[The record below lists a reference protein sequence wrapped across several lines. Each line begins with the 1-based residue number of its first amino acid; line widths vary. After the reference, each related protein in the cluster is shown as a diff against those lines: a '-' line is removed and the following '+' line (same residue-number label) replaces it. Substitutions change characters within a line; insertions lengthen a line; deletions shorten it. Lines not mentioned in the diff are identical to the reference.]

1 MEKHDQ
7 RMVYIGKSKVTLFGL
22 QQILEELSKSDLTDE
37 EEIASFILERVKK
50 KNYVSSS
57 AEEDYKNS
65 LLEEYKVFIG
75 ELNERKIEGLL
86 EIKILGSGCYQCN
99 RMEELARTILS
110 ETGIAA
116 DVEHVRDPGKIADY
130 GLVATP
136 ALVINRKVKCIGRL
150 PSKKDMERWI
160 REAAGVQ
167 D

>member
-1 MEKHDQ
+1 MENYDQ
-7 RMVYIGKSKVTLFGL
+7 RMIYIGRSKVTLYGL
-22 QQILEELSKSDLTDE
+22 NKIFEELIKSNITDE
-37 EEIASFILERVKK
+37 EEITSFILERVKK
-50 KNYVSSS
+50 RNYVPRS
-57 AEEDYKNS
+57 AEEEYKNS
-65 LLEEYKVFIG
+65 LLEEYRVFIG
-75 ELNERKIEGLL
+75 ELKERKIEGLL

-99 RMEELARTILS
+99 RMEEFIKTILS

-116 DVEHVRDPGKIADY
+116 DVEHVRDPGKIVEF

-136 ALVINRKVKCIGRL
+136 ALVINRKVKCVGRL

>member
-7 RMVYIGKSKVTLFGL
+7 RMIYIGRSKVTLYGL
-22 QQILEELSKSDLTDE
+22 NKIFEELIKSNITDE

-50 KNYVSSS
+50 RNYVPRS

-65 LLEEYKVFIG
+65 LLEEYRVFIG
-75 ELNERKIEGLL
+75 ELKERKIEGLL
-86 EIKILGSGCYQCN
+86 EIKILGPGCYQCD
-99 RMEELARTILS
+99 RMEEFARTILS

-116 DVEHVRDPGKIADY
+116 DVEHVRDPLRIAEF

-136 ALVINRKVKCIGRL
+136 ALVINRKVKCTGRL

-160 REAAGVQ
+160 REAARVQ